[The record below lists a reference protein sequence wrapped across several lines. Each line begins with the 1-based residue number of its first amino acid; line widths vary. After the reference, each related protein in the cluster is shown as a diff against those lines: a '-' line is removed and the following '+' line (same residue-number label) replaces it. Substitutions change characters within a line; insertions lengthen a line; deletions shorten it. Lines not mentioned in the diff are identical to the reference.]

1 MCNFWKLVK
10 LLIFALVNGRYA
22 KTVKATENHS
32 HFSDTIQDDKDQIL
46 RGQNPYL

>member
-1 MCNFWKLVK
+1 MCSLRKLVIS
-10 LLIFALVNGRYA
+10 LIFALVNGRYA

-32 HFSDTIQDDKDQIL
+32 QFSDTIQDDKDQIL